1 MQVGQMKFGNDAR
14 PQPLHARLAS
24 AAAVAIACGVALLV
38 WWSGVC
44 AAAEGTT
51 RRVLML
57 HAFNYTFPA
66 TTRIGEAAR
75 KKLIERFEG
84 KLEIDTEFLDLAR
97 SAGTEHELR
106 VASFLKGKY
115 ARTPPDVVMTLGSAA
130 LPFLM
135 KHREAIAPGVPVVF
149 TAISPQGYADT
160 LAPSKVTGIISTFD
174 LHKTLDLAERLQPD
188 AYKLF
193 IVAGSGAT
201 DKRWQSVAR
210 EAVSSRSRKF
220 EATYLFDLTYQDLI
234 SELRKV
240 PRDAIVVILTI
251 FADAAGDH
259 FIPAD
264 AAAELSALSPA
275 PVYGPY
281 DTVIGRGVVGGYVET
296 FESVGTA
303 AADLITEIIRNDS
316 ASLPP
321 PRTNPL
327 QAYRVD
333 FTAMQRWGLSES
345 NLPSGTVVLNK
356 PPSIWHQHRELVL
369 ASLTAFLFQ
378 TVFVI
383 ALLIQRRNRQRAER
397 LFKESEERM
406 AFTAA
411 TVNVGLWQLDRQT
424 GQLWATEHC
433 RALFGLKED
442 APLTRD
448 SFLAAVHP
456 QDREAA
462 VTALSELRRAR
473 RSGIHDVRVVLPGG
487 QIRWIRVRARAHS
500 EAGANRISGIFIDV
514 TKQKMAESEAAHQ
527 RQEVAHLM
535 RVSVLGELS
544 GAIAHEIN
552 QPLAAVQSN
561 AETGLDLLA
570 SRAPDLAEIRAIL
583 EDIAHDNRRAGDVIQ
598 RVRNLLKK
606 GERKSESVDINDLV
620 RSTVRL
626 LNSEMISRRTD
637 IKLDLGP
644 SLPRLPGDPVQLQ
657 QVLLNLL
664 MNAMDAMAATPVAQR
679 VVTISTRTTSA
690 GLIEMFVKDR
700 GCGLGRDD
708 DEKQRLFTP
717 FYTTKA
723 RGLGLG
729 LSICST
735 IVEAHGGK
743 LSLAN
748 DRDGGAIARLVV
760 PAQAMLRAAE

>member
-1 MQVGQMKFGNDAR
+1 
-14 PQPLHARLAS
+14 
-24 AAAVAIACGVALLV
+24 
-38 WWSGVC
+38 
-44 AAAEGTT
+44 
-51 RRVLML
+51 
-57 HAFNYTFPA
+57 
-66 TTRIGEAAR
+66 
-75 KKLIERFEG
+75 
-84 KLEIDTEFLDLAR
+84 
-97 SAGTEHELR
+97 
-106 VASFLKGKY
+106 
-115 ARTPPDVVMTLGSAA
+115 
-130 LPFLM
+130 
-135 KHREAIAPGVPVVF
+135 
-149 TAISPQGYADT
+149 
-160 LAPSKVTGIISTFD
+160 
-174 LHKTLDLAERLQPD
+174 
-188 AYKLF
+188 
-193 IVAGSGAT
+193 
-201 DKRWQSVAR
+201 
-210 EAVSSRSRKF
+210 
-220 EATYLFDLTYQDLI
+220 
-234 SELRKV
+234 
-240 PRDAIVVILTI
+240 
-251 FADAAGDH
+251 
-259 FIPAD
+259 
-264 AAAELSALSPA
+264 
-275 PVYGPY
+275 
-281 DTVIGRGVVGGYVET
+281 
-296 FESVGTA
+296 
-303 AADLITEIIRNDS
+303 
-316 ASLPP
+316 
-321 PRTNPL
+321 
-327 QAYRVD
+327 
-333 FTAMQRWGLSES
+333 
-345 NLPSGTVVLNK
+345 
-356 PPSIWHQHRELVL
+356 
-369 ASLTAFLFQ
+369 
-378 TVFVI
+378 
-383 ALLIQRRNRQRAER
+383 
-397 LFKESEERM
+397 
-406 AFTAA
+406 
-411 TVNVGLWQLDRQT
+411 
-424 GQLWATEHC
+424 
-433 RALFGLKED
+433 
-442 APLTRD
+442 
-448 SFLAAVHP
+448 
-456 QDREAA
+456 